1 MFASLSTGN
10 ENTVGLPRAV
20 IAAALGAGV
29 VTLALLLALHARG
42 DGTRTAA
49 ARPAPPPAAATC
61 DSRLL
66 RDWSDGRIDGT
77 YPVGCYRTALR
88 SLPADLKVYS
98 SAPDD
103 IAQALSQRIV
113 QSHHPQK
120 ISEHQG
126 ARSVRKIASAP

>member
-1 MFASLSTGN
+1 
-10 ENTVGLPRAV
+10 VGPSRTAIV
-20 IAAALGAGV
+20 AGLGVGA
-29 VTLALLLALHARG
+29 VTLALFVGLHQNG
-42 DGTRTAA
+42 GGGHSAA
-49 ARPAPPPAAATC
+49 AQPAKRVSTSC
-61 DSRLL
+61 ESRLL

-77 YPVGCYRTALR
+77 YPVACYRGALR

-103 IAQALSQRIV
+103 IRQALSRRIV

-120 ISEHQG
+120 VSGHQG

>member
-1 MFASLSTGN
+1 M
-10 ENTVGLPRAV
+10 RAIRV
-20 IAAALGAGV
+20 AILAGV
-29 VTLALLLALHARG
+29 VIGAASLALLFAAHRGGGAHAARS
-42 DGTRTAA
+42 TKAATAA
-49 ARPAPPPAAATC
+49 PTC
-61 DSRLL
+61 QSRLL

-77 YPVGCYRTALR
+77 YPLACYRAALR

-113 QSHHPQK
+113 QSHHRQK

-126 ARSVRKIASAP
+126 AASVRKVASAP